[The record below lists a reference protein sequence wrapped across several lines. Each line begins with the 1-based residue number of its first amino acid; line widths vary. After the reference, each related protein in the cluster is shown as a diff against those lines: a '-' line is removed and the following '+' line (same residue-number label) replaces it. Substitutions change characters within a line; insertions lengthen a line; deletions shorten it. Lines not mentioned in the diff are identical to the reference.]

1 MKAYVYHLGI
11 TGAENYYIWCS
22 PYPDGRGAIN
32 MTPAGTTNGKL
43 IYGLRPAIKF
53 YYWVTWKGAKAQMS
67 KPSPVHQQVLI
78 DQFKEK

>member
-1 MKAYVYHLGI
+1 
-11 TGAENYYIWCS
+11 
-22 PYPDGRGAIN
+22 